1 MTVSSADLPFAGNSS
16 PKRIGRS
23 CGWMADMIGLL
34 HPGEMGAAVGARL
47 RDAGHEVGWA
57 SDGRSA
63 ATKERAESGGLA
75 DHGTVPDLLAASDVV
90 LSICPPHAALD
101 VAGSVAA
108 EGYDGVFVDANA
120 VAPATTRSIGE
131 IIATARATFVDGG
144 IVGSPPVEADTT
156 RLYLSGSHAQPVAV
170 LFADT
175 VVEAIVVDDRIGSAS
190 AVKMTYAAWTKGMH
204 AMLLAIDAVA
214 RREGVDAVLHREWA
228 RSLPNLDRRLT
239 RATGAADRKGWRWA
253 GEMDE
258 IARTF
263 GAAGA
268 PSGFHE
274 AAAEVFRRHPLTPDA
289 T

>member
-1 MTVSSADLPFAGNSS
+1 MDATARPGLDEP
-16 PKRIGRS
+16 
-23 CGWMADMIGLL
+23 MIGLL
-34 HPGEMGAAVGARL
+34 HPGDMGSMVGSRL
-47 RDAGHEVGWA
+47 HEAGHPVGWA
-57 SDGRSA
+57 SDGRSP

-75 DHGTVPDLLAASDVV
+75 DHGTVPDLLAASDIV

-101 VAGSVAA
+101 VARMVAA

-120 VAPATTRSIGE
+120 VAPTTARGIGE
-131 IIATARATFVDGG
+131 IVAAAGATFVDGG
-144 IVGSPPVEADTT
+144 IVGSPPVETDTT
-156 RLYLSGSHAQPVAV
+156 RLYLSGSDADTVAA

-175 VVEAIVVDDRIGSAS
+175 VVEAVVVDDRVGSAS

-204 AMLLAIDAVA
+204 AMVLAIDAVA
-214 RREGVDAVLHREWA
+214 RHEGVDAVLHREWA
-228 RSLPNLDRRLT
+228 RSLPDLDGRLT
-239 RATGAADRKGWRWA
+239 RATRAADRKGWRWA

>member
-1 MTVSSADLPFAGNSS
+1 
-16 PKRIGRS
+16 
-23 CGWMADMIGLL
+23 MIGLL
-34 HPGEMGAAVGARL
+34 HPGEMGSMVGARL
-47 RDAGHEVGWA
+47 REAGHPVGWA
-57 SDGRSA
+57 PDGRSP
-63 ATKERAESGGLA
+63 ATKERAGAAGLT
-75 DHGTVPDLLAASDVV
+75 DHGAVTDLLAASDVV
-90 LSICPPHAALD
+90 LSICPPHAALE
-101 VAGSVAA
+101 VARSVAA
-108 EGYDGVFVDANA
+108 ASYGGVFVDANA

-131 IIATARATFVDGG
+131 VVTAAGATFVDGG

-156 RLYLSGSHAQPVAV
+156 RLYLSGSDADTVAA

-175 VVEAIVVDDRIGSAS
+175 VVEAVVVDDRIGSAS

-214 RREGVDAVLHREWA
+214 RREGVDAVLRREWA
-228 RSLPNLDRRLT
+228 RSLPDLDRRLT
-239 RATGAADRKGWRWA
+239 RATRAADRKGWRWA

-274 AAAEVFRRHPLTPDA
+274 AAAEVYRGHPLTS
-289 T
+289 